1 MPVVHAEPHPLA
13 GRTVRVRLAAPLI
26 DLKGVT
32 AGVVELRLEDW
43 WDRVG
48 GGSWTAADG
57 NAACMAYAIR
67 SGFARPPIPVDDDVV
82 YGKVGP
88 YGHLVHA
95 SELLGPV
102 GSDARAA

>member
-1 MPVVHAEPHPLA
+1 MPVVHTEPHPLA
-13 GRTVRVRLAAPLI
+13 GRTVAVKLAAPLI

-48 GGSWTAADG
+48 GGSWRHADG
-57 NAACMAYAIR
+57 NPACLSYAIR
-67 SGFARPPIPVDDDVV
+67 LGMARPPLPTDDEVV

-88 YGHLVHA
+88 FGHLIHA
-95 SELLGPV
+95 SELGAEVRP
-102 GSDARAA
+102 RAA